1 MKDNGAKRI
10 LVIEDD
16 AFLMDAY
23 KVKLQQSKY
32 GILFAQDGEAGL
44 DIARRERPDVI
55 ILDLVLPKM
64 SGVDVLKA
72 LKDGDDTKD
81 IPVIVASNLDQKK
94 MIEETKALGAADY
107 FIKSNISIN
116 ELIEK
121 LDSYLSKP

>member
-81 IPVIVASNLDQKK
+81 IPVIVASNLDQRK
-94 MIEETKALGAADY
+94 
-107 FIKSNISIN
+107 
-116 ELIEK
+116 
-121 LDSYLSKP
+121 